1 MKKSKK
7 TPVAAKNVKVEETFS
22 LPPVVSEASP
32 TAVLGDSLPMKD
44 EDAASVRA
52 IENQILQ
59 TKLALADLALQV
71 LEADRQ
77 RGLLAAQIREQHD
90 NLMAEVKRI
99 AESYGIDV
107 EGTRDQS
114 KWNLDT
120 ASMVF
125 TRVSQ

>member
-1 MKKSKK
+1 MKKAKK
-7 TPVAAKNVKVEETFS
+7 TAAKNVKVEETFS
-22 LPPVVSEASP
+22 LPPVVAEAP
-32 TAVLGDSLPMKD
+32 PAVLGDSVPMKD

-59 TKLALADLALQV
+59 TKLQLADLALQV

-120 ASMVF
+120 SSMIF
-125 TRVSQ
+125 TRVAQ